1 MDELTEEVPDH
12 ASIDEGYSV
21 GCKSA
26 KGWLALASAAI
37 AVAKAFT
44 PPPQAATTSS
54 QTPSNMPTVGIS
66 PGKYIELCMKNLQSL
81 RYVQQHS
88 EEIILSQSEFIP

>member
-54 QTPSNMPTVGIS
+54 HNKLPNTKQYANSWHFTWKV
-66 PGKYIELCMKNLQSL
+66 
-81 RYVQQHS
+81 H
-88 EEIILSQSEFIP
+88 